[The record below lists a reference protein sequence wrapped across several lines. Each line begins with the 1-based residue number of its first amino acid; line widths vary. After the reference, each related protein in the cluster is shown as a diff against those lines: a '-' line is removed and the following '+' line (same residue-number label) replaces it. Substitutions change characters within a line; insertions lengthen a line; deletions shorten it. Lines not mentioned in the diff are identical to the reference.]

1 MNFRGSILPFLLV
14 IGRKSK
20 KEIAYAFGN
29 IYVMSD
35 LFSSHE
41 GNFRMK
47 YIMYRAPSKQNRS
60 LFCMDWCFK
69 CSINTKTK
77 KNVESSYIVM

>member
-1 MNFRGSILPFLLV
+1 MNFRCSILPFLLV
-14 IGRKSK
+14 IVRKSK
-20 KEIAYAFGN
+20 KEIAYAFSN

-35 LFSSHE
+35 LFSLHE

-60 LFCMDWCFK
+60 LFCMDWC
-69 CSINTKTK
+69 SINTKTK
-77 KNVESSYIVM
+77 KNVESSYIIM